1 MKKIVINTC
10 YGGFN
15 LSDAAIALYSE
26 YKGIK
31 LVGKK
36 DLEWWMIHYY
46 IDGIEDD
53 EHYYDPNKIPRDD
66 PHLVAVIA
74 ELGDGADGEHSKLKI
89 VEIPDDVLWEVDEYD
104 GMEHIQEKHRTWR

>member
-1 MKKIVINTC
+1 MKQIVINTC

-15 LSDAAIALYSE
+15 LSPQAVALYSE

-31 LVGKK
+31 VIGKK
-36 DLEWWMIHYY
+36 DPDYWFTHYW

-53 EHYYDPNKIPRDD
+53 EHHFDPNDIPRDD
-66 PHLVAVIA
+66 PHLVAVVA
-74 ELGDGADGEHSKLKI
+74 ELGDGAAGEHAKLKI

-104 GMEHIQEKHRTWR
+104 GMEHVQEKHRTWR